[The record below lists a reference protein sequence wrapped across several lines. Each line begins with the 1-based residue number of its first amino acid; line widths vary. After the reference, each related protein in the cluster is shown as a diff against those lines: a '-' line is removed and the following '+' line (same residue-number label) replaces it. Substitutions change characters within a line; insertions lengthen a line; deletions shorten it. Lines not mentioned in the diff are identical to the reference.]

1 MDKISKQRTVADTIK
16 IGIIDKFHSHAVA
29 SDLQEYLAQQG
40 LNIEIIILNSRT
52 HGSFTQIEDSLR
64 NGELETFIIPLTDV
78 PIIKSENFVI
88 AALSDKESP
97 GLCLILKN
105 STVDTTLDLRIRI
118 GSHIL
123 ASSQLAKE
131 QLLNIRHDIQVTIQK
146 YNVDEAIQLLI
157 NNHYEGVLLPKS
169 DIKNLFY
176 VHESFE
182 IIDLNPKEIIPP
194 AGSGVSAVLVHPENL
209 ILRKWCQGFHN
220 KETAM
225 VTNVER
231 KIQQLSGDIEC
242 HVYVYQDKKSFFHV
256 IACCKK
262 DTLKIVRLSQSTSAE
277 LAENV
282 YSKMV

>member
-1 MDKISKQRTVADTIK
+1 MADTIK
-16 IGIIDKFHSHAVA
+16 IGVKDKFQSHAVA
-29 SDLQEYLAQQG
+29 SDLQKYLAQQG
-40 LNIEIIILNSRT
+40 LKTDIVILNT
-52 HGSFTQIEDSLR
+52 TANESFAQLEDNLKNSDVD
-64 NGELETFIIPLTDV
+64 TFVLPLTDV

-88 AALSDKESP
+88 AALSNRESP
-97 GLCLILKN
+97 GLCLLLKK
-105 STVDTTLDLRIRI
+105 SALDTSLDLRICTD
-118 GSHIL
+118 SHIL

-131 QLLNIRHDIQVTIQK
+131 QLLSIRNDLQVTTQL
-146 YNVDEAIQLLI
+146 YSVEDAIQILQ
-157 NNHYEGVLLPKS
+157 NNNFDGVLLPKS
-169 DIKNLFY
+169 DVKHLSF
-176 VHESFE
+176 VHESLE

-209 ILRKWCQGFHN
+209 ILRKWCQGFHQ

-231 KIQQLSGDIEC
+231 KIQQLSEDIEC
-242 HVYVYQDKKSFFHV
+242 NVYVYQDKNSFFHV

-282 YSKMV
+282 FRKMV